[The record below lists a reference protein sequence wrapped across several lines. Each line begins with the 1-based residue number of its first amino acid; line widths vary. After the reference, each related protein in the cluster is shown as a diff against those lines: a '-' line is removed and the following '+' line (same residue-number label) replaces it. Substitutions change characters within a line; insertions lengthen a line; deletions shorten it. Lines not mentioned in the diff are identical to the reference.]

1 MDQQASKVLY
11 LPGRRGVDWVERY
24 LAEVLVG
31 KDARTQ
37 DAYARALWDFTF
49 WLAHQ
54 PGSNGQFR
62 PAAMTR
68 NAVKTYFDVKKGEK
82 LPLSKAQREGE
93 APVLPDAAR
102 PLRYAPTSLARMKVA
117 LSGFVIW
124 MIQQGELLTNPVKDI
139 TLPRM
144 AARPP
149 RVLSTDQRFALKNV
163 VERATGPMLRKNGE
177 VIPGDLRG
185 AAIFALGYYAGL
197 RVSDVS
203 HLLVRNTHVGPKI
216 GWILAGYKR
225 ETYRELDL
233 LNEARRSL
241 YEYLVSG
248 LRRGESAY
256 VFTSQRAK
264 KQVPEEDEDGWR
276 LTEDGIHQWF
286 QEARLQASVEEAAL
300 IDDITFH
307 DLRHDFGHRLRAQGL
322 VLEEVAY
329 YLGHVNA
336 DGTPSIQ
343 TTVRY
348 TQVGREQVK
357 ARLRQIRNIEG
368 GE

>member
-1 MDQQASKVLY
+1 MKQQVATLLY
-11 LPGRRGVDWVERY
+11 LTSRGGTDWVVRY
-24 LAEVLVG
+24 LAEELAS
-31 KDARTQ
+31 KDERTQ
-37 DAYARALWDFTF
+37 DAYGRVLLDFST
-49 WLAHQ
+49 WLSRQ

-62 PAAMTR
+62 PSAMTK
-68 NAVKTYFDVKKGEK
+68 NAVKTYFDAKKAEK
-82 LPLSKAQREGE
+82 VPPSKAEQQGTALPLLE
-93 APVLPDAAR
+93 AAR

-117 LSGFVIW
+117 LSGFVAWLIE
-124 MIQQGELLTNPVKDI
+124 QGELLADPVKGI
-139 TLPRM
+139 TIPRM

-149 RVLSTDQRFALKNV
+149 RMLRPEQRFALKNV
-163 VERATGPMLRKNGE
+163 VERATGPTIRRGE
-177 VIPGDLRG
+177 VKAGDLRG

-233 LNEARRSL
+233 LNEARHPL
-241 YEYLVSG
+241 YEYLESG
-248 LRRGESAY
+248 HRRDESAY

-264 KQVPEEDEDGWR
+264 QQVPAGDEDGWR

-286 QEARLQASVEEAAL
+286 QEIRLSASVEEAAL

-307 DLRHDFGHRLRAQGL
+307 DLRHDFGHRLREQGL
-322 VLEEVAY
+322 SLEEVAY

-357 ARLRQIRNIEG
+357 ASLRQIRNIEG
-368 GE
+368 GA